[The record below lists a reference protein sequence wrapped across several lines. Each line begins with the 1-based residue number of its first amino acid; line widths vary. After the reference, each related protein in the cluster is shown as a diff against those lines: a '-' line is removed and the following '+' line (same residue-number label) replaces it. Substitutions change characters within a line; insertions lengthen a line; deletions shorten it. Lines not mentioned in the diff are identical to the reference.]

1 MPMFMYVHIYIYKH
15 KTAHEIVDCSEK
27 GRVPGKVWE
36 RELTLTVS
44 PFVLYLFFFL
54 IDITYLMNSKNDDNK
69 RNHFAFSLTYVK

>member
-27 GRVPGKVWE
+27 GRVSGKVWE

-44 PFVLYLFFFL
+44 PFVLYLFFS
-54 IDITYLMNSKNDDNK
+54 Y
-69 RNHFAFSLTYVK
+69 

>member
-27 GRVPGKVWE
+27 SRVSGKVWE

-44 PFVLYLFFFL
+44 PLVLYLFFFSL
-54 IDITYLMNSKNDDNK
+54 ILLI
-69 RNHFAFSLTYVK
+69 